1 MIDVRSGP
9 LSGNS
14 SIDSGSGIGLG
25 HAALVAFH
33 LIPVIMLL
41 LLVVYFI
48 ERRYRRRRSTRI
60 PDGDLLHRLRTW
72 EIDAPDL
79 EPTAP
84 DSEPTAPDSEPTAPD
99 SEPTARDLEQTA
111 PDLVTDSSDKP
122 QKENL

>member
-1 MIDVRSGP
+1 MGLDVRSGP
-9 LSGNS
+9 LSNNVSINS
-14 SIDSGSGIGLG
+14 RSAIPLG
-25 HAALVAFH
+25 CQFNLTDAALVIFH

-41 LLVVYFI
+41 FLVVYFI

-60 PDGDLLHRLRTW
+60 PDGGLLHRLRTW

-84 DSEPTAPDSEPTAPD
+84 
-99 SEPTARDLEQTA
+99 DLEQTA

>member
-84 DSEPTAPDSEPTAPD
+84 DSAPTSD